1 MEYKYEVRRLLV
13 DLDIDEEHRSSILG
27 TVWAKGERQTVTDA
41 KEYLS
46 SKLSEGILDD
56 SQIEALYEVV
66 DSYTIRR

>member
-1 MEYKYEVRRLLV
+1 MTRIAPPRDQGPLST
-13 DLDIDEEHRSSILG
+13 EEHRSSILG

-46 SKLSEGILDD
+46 SKLSEGVLDD
-56 SQIEALYEVV
+56 SQIEALYKVV